1 MKTGRACISAGC
13 ALFFA
18 AASALGICLY
28 GGDHEANQSPPP
40 NGAPWRHVARVG
52 APDGSGVYLGKRFI
66 ITANH
71 VQAIDSVLLD
81 GASYARDTSFEPR
94 RIGGDDIKLFRIATK
109 PELPTLPLIAAADED
124 LAKRCTII
132 GWGLGTGAPVA
143 NQGWNWNDIRK
154 QRWGL
159 NDTMRPLG
167 SAEGFERLMTAF
179 NFGSA
184 NNEAS
189 VANTDSGGG
198 LFIKV
203 AGVWKLGGIAVDAD
217 SNGAFYDHDTTKP
230 GNQPD
235 RSYFVRIKNHRN
247 QIKKIMADA
256 TP

>member
-1 MKTGRACISAGC
+1 MNWKRAAIARVC
-13 ALFFA
+13 ALSFA
-18 AASALGICLY
+18 ALPATGICLY
-28 GGDHEANQSPPP
+28 GDDHPANQTPPP

-71 VQAIDSVLLD
+71 VQAIDEVLLD
-81 GASYARDTSFEPR
+81 GVTYARDTAFSPR
-94 RIGGDDIKLFRIATK
+94 RIGGDDIKLFRIASK
-109 PELPTLPLIAAADED
+109 PNLPTLPLIAAADND
-124 LAKRCTII
+124 LVKRCTMI

-159 NDTMRPLG
+159 NNTLG
-167 SAEGFERLMTAF
+167 ILGNADGFERLLTAF

-184 NNEAS
+184 SNEAS

-198 LFIKV
+198 LFVKV
-203 AGVWKLGGIAVDAD
+203 AGVWKLAGVAVDAD
-217 SNGAFYDHDTTKP
+217 SNGAFYDHDTTKA
-230 GNQPD
+230 GNQAD
-235 RSYFVRIKNHRN
+235 RSYFVRIKNHRA
-247 QIKKIMADA
+247 QIKKIMAAA